1 MGPPKT
7 NFFPFSNL
15 GLIIAQQTSIHINC
29 FMAGGGHTS
38 GSPISKIH
46 IVGEGPGE
54 TPSALRCL
62 SYLINTFLTDIKQ
75 FVKTCN
81 RDTLSAP
88 FWCLCLSLLYFN
100 KTVLHKSSEWS
111 SLVTGPRL
119 NPCPPEAKNPGV
131 FHGSA
136 TTFQSFPEATWHRI
150 PHQTSE
156 RQTSALRPGS
166 ACYTQQ
172 VYYCYFKW
180 VNKFF
185 LALVLNAV
193 NIERYNWCKPALFG
207 SSVIF

>member
-1 MGPPKT
+1 
-7 NFFPFSNL
+7 
-15 GLIIAQQTSIHINC
+15 
-29 FMAGGGHTS
+29 MAGGWHTS
-38 GSPISKIH
+38 FHPISKIN

-75 FVKTCN
+75 LVKTCKGG
-81 RDTLSAP
+81 TLSAP
-88 FWCLCLSLLYFN
+88 FWCLRQKLCLSLSYFTKMVLY
-100 KTVLHKSSEWS
+100 KSSERS

-119 NPCPPEAKNPGV
+119 NPSPPEAKNPSV

-166 ACYTQQ
+166 ARCTQQ
-172 VYYCYFKW
+172 VHYCYFKW
-180 VNKFF
+180 VNKIF